1 MFPETIYA
9 VVSFIDQYLSV
20 KEVPLTQLQLV
31 GVACLFIAAKF
42 EETYQVPQVKQLVSC
57 CAGQYTVTQILQME
71 ADIIKQL
78 NFQLIS
84 NSSYK
89 FFEPLTKVIG
99 LEPKNFHLA
108 QYVLELALLQSK
120 FLNYAPSLIASASI
134 YLIKKIRKSESSWN
148 DLMTSMV
155 GYQ

>member
-1 MFPETIYA
+1 MQFLKSKEKQTYKLSNYIPTHKTVSEQSRAKLIDWLLELHLKYKMFPETIYS

-20 KEVPLTQLQLV
+20 KEVPLSELQLV

-57 CAGQYTVTQILQME
+57 CAGQYTAPQILQME

-78 NFQLIS
+78 NFELIS

-99 LEPKNFHLA
+99 L
-108 QYVLELALLQSK
+108 
-120 FLNYAPSLIASASI
+120 
-134 YLIKKIRKSESSWN
+134 
-148 DLMTSMV
+148 
-155 GYQ
+155 

>member
-1 MFPETIYA
+1 MFPETIYS
-9 VVSFIDQYLSV
+9 VVSLIDQYLSI
-20 KEVPLTQLQLV
+20 KEVPLSELQLV

-57 CAGQYTVTQILQME
+57 CAGQYTITEILQME

-78 NFQLIS
+78 NFELII

-120 FLNYAPSLIASASI
+120 FLSYAPSLIASASI
-134 YLIKKIRKSESSWN
+134 YLIKKIRKS
-148 DLMTSMV
+148 
-155 GYQ
+155 

>member
-1 MFPETIYA
+1 MFPETIYS

-20 KEVPLTQLQLV
+20 KEVPLSELQLV

-57 CAGQYTVTQILQME
+57 CAGQYTAPQILQME

-78 NFQLIS
+78 NFELIS

-99 LEPKNFHLA
+99 L
-108 QYVLELALLQSK
+108 
-120 FLNYAPSLIASASI
+120 
-134 YLIKKIRKSESSWN
+134 
-148 DLMTSMV
+148 
-155 GYQ
+155 